1 MARATKSG
9 TALENAPRLLP
20 TAVAA
25 LLTRGVLLP
34 VALLQGALL
43 ARGLGPAGL
52 GEYTAALVDV
62 NLLVALLSLGLP
74 GGLAIVASE
83 ARGQL
88 DGEHRIGSLR
98 RLGLRHGLAIAGVLL
113 LVAPLYGHLGP
124 RLALPSRPT
133 ILLALISGLV
143 LLQFAR
149 DVHNALLWGG
159 QRFSAQ
165 NRINLTVQ
173 LVLAALLLLLWRWG
187 WLQPVTALGLQICAH
202 GLWIVA
208 ARLAAASATAVT
220 PQGIDSA
227 PPSQPVQGAA
237 DDGPA
242 RARALGLRSYV
253 GVLLDLLV
261 LRIDIYL
268 IEKLVPAAVMAHEL
282 GLYQAGV
289 RVAELVLFVPST
301 LNAVLFAKAAAR
313 ENVAAATLRA
323 AKLSLWLGLLALAA
337 MWLVGQPLLV
347 LFFGARFAGSFAPCL
362 WVLLGCVLTCFAS
375 PLAGT
380 LSGEHGYPRGVL
392 LAQFF
397 ALLGNVVA
405 NLYLL
410 PRYGI
415 VGAAMASAFAYTLS
429 AALITAA
436 FARRYGV
443 ALSAV
448 LAPEL
453 PWRLWRALRAA

>member
-1 MARATKSG
+1 
-9 TALENAPRLLP
+9 
-20 TAVAA
+20 
-25 LLTRGVLLP
+25 
-34 VALLQGALL
+34 
-43 ARGLGPAGL
+43 
-52 GEYTAALVDV
+52 
-62 NLLVALLSLGLP
+62 
-74 GGLAIVASE
+74 
-83 ARGQL
+83 
-88 DGEHRIGSLR
+88 
-98 RLGLRHGLAIAGVLL
+98 
-113 LVAPLYGHLGP
+113 
-124 RLALPSRPT
+124 
-133 ILLALISGLV
+133 
-143 LLQFAR
+143 
-149 DVHNALLWGG
+149 
-159 QRFSAQ
+159 
-165 NRINLTVQ
+165 
-173 LVLAALLLLLWRWG
+173 
-187 WLQPVTALGLQICAH
+187 
-202 GLWIVA
+202 
-208 ARLAAASATAVT
+208 
-220 PQGIDSA
+220 
-227 PPSQPVQGAA
+227 
-237 DDGPA
+237 
-242 RARALGLRSYV
+242 
-253 GVLLDLLV
+253 VLLDLLL

-392 LAQFF
+392 LAQLF

-415 VGAAMASAFAYTLS
+415 VGAAMASAFAYALS
-429 AALITAA
+429 AVLITAA

-443 ALSAV
+443 AASVV

>member
-1 MARATKSG
+1 MAHATKSG
-9 TALENAPRLLP
+9 SVDEPAPRLLP

-25 LLTRGVLLP
+25 LLTRAVLMP

-52 GEYTAALVDV
+52 GEYAAALVDV

-74 GGLAIVASE
+74 GGLAILAGE
-83 ARGQL
+83 ARGRDDHARRL
-88 DGEHRIGSLR
+88 SALR
-98 RLGLRHGLAIAGVLL
+98 RLSLRHGLFIAAALL
-113 LVAPLYGHLGP
+113 LIASLYGP
-124 RLALPSRPT
+124 LALRWALPPRPT
-133 ILLALISGLV
+133 GMMSLIAALV

-159 QRFSAQ
+159 QRFAAQ

-173 LVLAALLLLLWRWG
+173 LALSVFLLGLWHQG
-187 WLQPVTALGLQICAH
+187 WLQPLTALALQLLAH
-202 GLWIVA
+202 ALWIG
-208 ARLAAASATAVT
+208 AASYAATTTVASSSLDRT
-220 PQGIDSA
+220 DDARETDSLA
-227 PPSQPVQGAA
+227 SDVL
-237 DDGPA
+237 A
-242 RARALGLRSYV
+242 RARAIGRRSYV
-253 GVLLDLLV
+253 GVLLDLLL

-289 RVAELVLFVPST
+289 RIAELVLFVPST

-313 ENVAAATLRA
+313 ENVALSTLRS
-323 AKLSLWLGLLALAA
+323 AKLALWLGLVVWAA

-362 WVLLGCVLTCFAS
+362 WVLAGCVLTCFAS

-380 LSGEHGYPRGVL
+380 LSGEHGYPRSVL
-392 LAQFF
+392 WAQLV
-397 ALLGNVVA
+397 ALISNVVA

-415 VGAAMASAFAYTLS
+415 VGAAQASAFSY
-429 AALITAA
+429 
-436 FARRYGV
+436 

-448 LAPEL
+448 LITWAFMRRYDMSLSAVLVPEL
-453 PWRLWRALRAA
+453 PWRLWRELRAA